1 MSNRKTKV
9 LVVDDS
15 AIVRKM
21 LTDALAGEPDIEVV
35 GSAPDPFIARD
46 KILALQPDILTLD
59 IEMPRM
65 DDVSFLRRLMAHRL
79 MPTIVSSPAQA
90 GSSASLEGC
99 RPGPLM
105 SFPNLCLACPKKQ

>member
-35 GSAPDPFIARD
+35 GSAPDPFIATIELSVEPGPPGSGRTF
-46 KILALQPDILTLD
+46 ALEFNTGTLPPAFYKAV
-59 IEMPRM
+59 EEAA
-65 DDVSFLRRLMAHRL
+65 LRRPL
-79 MPTIVSSPAQA
+79 A
-90 GSSASLEGC
+90 GSPSRWRCWRS
-99 RPGPLM
+99 R
-105 SFPNLCLACPKKQ
+105 